1 MIQPTF
7 IESPNY
13 SAIYFNPLVA
23 TPCPIQ
29 SLVHTLV
36 PSVVYQPKLVA
47 PVFQNDLPVVGYTFN
62 HVKTDMTAHS
72 NTNIDDYIRK
82 KVDEQIKA
90 YESERKEAALK
101 MNVEEKQE
109 KVETTQ
115 KVETSSS
122 TTSEC
127 RCNSAVGNLSIEE
140 KIKLIRKELNLPE
153 SSDEKTETNNHHEWR
168 RDFNRNV
175 SIELTEVTKPNKAER
190 HIDVIKPRLSR
201 TKSADRTKPRRG
213 KSPYEFISRPPWIP
227 TGANDYTR
235 THEQRVDLL
244 TNQLNAATKK
254 SVSTSTD
261 TKPSSYFITE
271 TKPAYDYYYYSQPK
285 VYEYNYVK
293 ESKPSVL
300 LTSTTSIPSKTTI
313 TTTIENKKTYGP
325 TYSQLPAL
333 NRSEI
338 VSFVRPSTAY
348 YEKSP
353 QSKVYNQSTSKYM
366 IPIERTSNGTIY
378 AKNNEIHYVS
388 NNAKANLTRHASIN
402 PKYRITSGTTYI
414 HD

>member
-1 MIQPTF
+1 MKGTSKI
-7 IESPNY
+7 
-13 SAIYFNPLVA
+13 
-23 TPCPIQ
+23 
-29 SLVHTLV
+29 
-36 PSVVYQPKLVA
+36 
-47 PVFQNDLPVVGYTFN
+47 
-62 HVKTDMTAHS
+62 
-72 NTNIDDYIRK
+72 
-82 KVDEQIKA
+82 
-90 YESERKEAALK
+90 
-101 MNVEEKQE
+101 
-109 KVETTQ
+109 ETT
-115 KVETSSS
+115 SSES
-122 TTSEC
+122 
-127 RCNSAVGNLSIEE
+127 RCNSGTGNLTIEE
-140 KIKLIRKELNLPE
+140 KIRLIRKELNLPE
-153 SSDEKTETNNHHEWR
+153 STDEPRQTNSQNDWR
-168 RDFNRNV
+168 KHFNQNV
-175 SIELTEVTKPNKAER
+175 NIELTEVTRPNKSER
-190 HIDVIKPRLSR
+190 HIDLIKPTIPR
-201 TKSADRTKPRRG
+201 TKSADRIKPKRG

-244 TNQLNAATKK
+244 TNQLNAPSTK

-261 TKPSSYFITE
+261 SKPSYYITE
-271 TKPAYDYYYYSQPK
+271 AKPAYDYYYYSQPK

-313 TTTIENKKTYGP
+313 TTTVENKKTYGP

-338 VSFVRPSTAY
+338 VSYVRPSTAY
-348 YEKSP
+348 YENT
-353 QSKVYNQSTSKYM
+353 QSTKVYNQPASKYM

-388 NNAKANLTRHASIN
+388 NNAKKSLNRHASIN